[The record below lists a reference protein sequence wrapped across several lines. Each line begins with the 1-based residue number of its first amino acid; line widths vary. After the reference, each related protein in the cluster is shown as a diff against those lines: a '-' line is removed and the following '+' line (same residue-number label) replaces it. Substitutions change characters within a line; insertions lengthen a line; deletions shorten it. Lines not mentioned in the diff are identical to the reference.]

1 MPKRSRTSSFGTQSR
16 ISHDASHYYGSK
28 LYAGVPGQKAIAGA
42 DNELPAAMVD
52 RIVLGTSET
61 MGGLPDNCV
70 HLMVTS
76 PPYNV
81 TKTYDDDL
89 SLHEYLELLHRVFA
103 ESYRVLAHG
112 GRACVNVANLGR
124 KPYIALS
131 DHISHM
137 MMEIGFLMRGEIIW
151 AKGAGAGVSMAWGS
165 WQSAANPVLRDTHEY
180 ILVFCKGS
188 FSRPKGDKQSTI
200 TRDQFM
206 EWTKSV
212 WTMNP
217 ESARRVGHPA
227 PFPLELPARLIQLDT
242 FAGDVVL
249 DPFLGSGTTAL
260 AAAQAGRRYVGYDT
274 SEEYVTLA
282 QQRLAATRPP

>member
-1 MPKRSRTSSFGTQSR
+1 MPRRSQTSSFGTQSR
-16 ISHDASHYYGSK
+16 ISHDASQYYDSK
-28 LYAGVPGQKAIAGA
+28 LYAGLPKHKAAHIP
-42 DNELPAAMVD
+42 DNELPPEFEN
-52 RIVLGTSET
+52 RIVLGSSEQ
-61 MGGLPDNCV
+61 MAGLPDNCV

-89 SLHEYLELLHRVFA
+89 SLQEYLDLLRRVFT
-103 ESYRVLAHG
+103 ETYRVLADG

-124 KPYIALS
+124 KPYIPLS

-188 FSRPKGDKQSTI
+188 FKRLKGDKQSTI

-227 PFPLELPARLIQLDT
+227 PFPLELPARLVQLYT

-249 DPFLGSGTTAL
+249 DPFMGSGTTAL
-260 AAAQAGRRYVGYDT
+260 AALQAGRRYVGYDT

-282 QQRLAATRPP
+282 QKRLQETEFL